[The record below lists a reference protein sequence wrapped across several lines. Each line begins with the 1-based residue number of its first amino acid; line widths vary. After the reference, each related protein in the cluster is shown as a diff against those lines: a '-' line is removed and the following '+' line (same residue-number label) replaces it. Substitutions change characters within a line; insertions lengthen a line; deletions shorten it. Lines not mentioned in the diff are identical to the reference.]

1 MNKTT
6 QMGKNTQIMK
16 MAMIEMVGQQVLGTM
31 QRPNIDVEVKMIMKV
46 ETLNVGVVAKVISHI
61 RLCIHT
67 LNRNTKA
74 FSQKEQT
81 QHPCTQGEEEVV
93 HANNVS
99 QNLQEKFII

>member
-16 MAMIEMVGQQVLGTM
+16 MAMIEMVDQQVLGTM

-46 ETLNVGVVAKVISHI
+46 ETLNVGDVAKVIFHTQ
-61 RLCIHT
+61 LCILT
-67 LNRNTKA
+67 LNRNITA
-74 FSQKEQT
+74 FSQKGQT
-81 QHPCTQGEEEVV
+81 QHLCTQGEEEVV

-99 QNLQEKFII
+99 RNLQEKFII